1 MFLWYLNLLFFH
13 FDFLLKYNICT
24 GTCTDH
30 EYTGE
35 WIFTNS
41 VHGSWSL
48 FSDRKH
54 ISSATGEPA
63 LLTLSLRHPHRPP
76 PRPDFWQKELFLHVS
91 VDSFSL
97 KVLRIDFF
105 LLNQAVGTWKKS
117 APLSNFL
124 CVFFRSNLY
133 FKNIS
138 LHIFFLL
145 LSLFI
150 PSNLRMSYGKRH
162 GTLGYQS

>member
-1 MFLWYLNLLFFH
+1 MSIQVNEFSQTAYMGHDLYFQIENTLAAPQESLLCLHYL
-13 FDFLLKYNICT
+13 C
-24 GTCTDH
+24 
-30 EYTGE
+30 
-35 WIFTNS
+35 
-41 VHGSWSL
+41 
-48 FSDRKH
+48 
-54 ISSATGEPA
+54 ATLTAHPPA
-63 LLTLSLRHPHRPP
+63 Y
-76 PRPDFWQKELFLHVS
+76 FWQKELFLHVF

-162 GTLGYQS
+162 GTLGHQS